1 MTLRDAQQLL
11 KTHTP
16 QWVAVNMAFRAGN
29 HWQGGDGWIGPMLP
43 IGDANFLAMLSEIQ
57 RAFVSKNAIG
67 EGVGRHVGGVVGR
80 EMEIGLTVRRALKK
94 GKKPTAKE
102 QALID
107 EAEALLTEWWDERGC
122 HELIQRAVATLCCAG
137 RAGLRLFVPDGER
150 VNGEVPLADLRTS
163 LFRIYPQHPTPDQLV
178 VDTDGATMKP
188 YGVYVYVEDN
198 KTYAEVVYHD
208 GTQTVIRITASGD
221 GADDGAMFDLGGL
234 LTLHEMRR
242 EAIITEQVRQNQ
254 KLLNLAK
261 TMLGRNVVQ
270 GGFLERFILNGE
282 RPGEEIE
289 DPTTGQKTFKPAKMR
304 LGAGTTNWINGVV
317 TIDEDGN
324 ERVATPS
331 VVFRDPVP
339 ITTFEGT
346 ERNAYRS
353 VLEELHQLHALISG
367 DATPSGEARRQAMAD
382 FIVDLFLSKSVVDRA
397 GRWLIETV
405 LALAAIFSGQPGR
418 YASLRATFKCRL
430 NPGPLSAD
438 EMRLI
443 IELVRARLMS
453 RETAMHRVDVED
465 VDEELAR
472 IETDS
477 QAIGEQLLS
486 AFDKGQ

>member
-16 QWVAVNMAFRAGN
+16 AWVAANMAFRSGN
-29 HWQGGDGWIGPMLP
+29 HWQGGEGWIGPILP
-43 IGDANFLAMLSEIQ
+43 MGDPNALAMLVEIE

-67 EGVGRHVGGVVGR
+67 EGAGRHVGGVAGR
-80 EMEIGLTVRRALKK
+80 EMEIGITVRRPLKK
-94 GKKPTAKE
+94 GEKPTTEE

-107 EAEALLTEWWDERGC
+107 EAEAVFTEWWDERGG
-122 HELIQRAVATLCCAG
+122 HELFQRAADTLVCAG
-137 RAGLRLFVPDGER
+137 RAPLRVFVPDGER
-150 VNGEVPLADLRTS
+150 VNGEIPIADLRTS
-163 LFRIYPQHPTPDQLV
+163 MFRIHPQHPKPEQAT
-178 VDTDGATMKP
+178 VDVDGSTMQP
-188 YGVYVYVEDN
+188 YGVYVYTEDHQ
-198 KTYAEVVYHD
+198 TYAEIVYRD
-208 GTQTVIRITASGD
+208 RTQTVIRVTTSGD
-221 GADDGAMFDLGGL
+221 NADDGAVLDLGGL
-234 LTLHEMRR
+234 LTLHEMKRP
-242 EAIITEQVRQNQ
+242 AIISEQVRQNQ

-282 RPGEEIE
+282 RPGEWIT
-289 DPTTGQKTFKPAKMR
+289 DPATGEKIFKPAKMR

-317 TIDEDGN
+317 VEDEDGN
-324 ERVATPS
+324 EKIATPS

-353 VLEELHQLHALISG
+353 VLEELHQMHALISG

-382 FIVDLFLSKSVVDRA
+382 FIVDLFLSKSVIDRA

-405 LALAAIFSGQPGR
+405 LALAAIFSGQPDR

-443 IELVRARLMS
+443 IELVKARLMS
-453 RETAMHRVDVED
+453 RETAMHRVDIED
-465 VDEELAR
+465 VEEELAK
-472 IETDS
+472 IEIDS
-477 QAIGEQLLS
+477 EGLGEQLLS
-486 AFDKGQ
+486 AFDKGR